1 MMYRSVVVVFLLFVC
16 NLCAASDVSGF
27 WQHPRDPVWI
37 DVDEVLGTGLAVRND
52 NDPSSVGFAVL
63 REVVGGAKQG
73 QWTGEVYVPQ
83 LGDYK
88 PVVMTLPNVKTL
100 KMNVKIGFITRTLEW
115 TKVSL
120 VPQP

>member
-1 MMYRSVVVVFLLFVC
+1 MCRSVVVVFLLFVC

-63 REVVGGAKQG
+63 REVVGGAEQG